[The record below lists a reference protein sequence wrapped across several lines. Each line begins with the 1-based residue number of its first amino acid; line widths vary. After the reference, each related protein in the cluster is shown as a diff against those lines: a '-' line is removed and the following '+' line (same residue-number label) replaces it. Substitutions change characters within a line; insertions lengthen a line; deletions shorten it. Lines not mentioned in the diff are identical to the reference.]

1 MRVAIVLLLSFLN
14 VLALQLREGSYN
26 KELKSQSWIDF
37 RDYNIIKQQMDFTC
51 GTGSL
56 GTVLRYFYNQE
67 ITEAKLMKKV
77 LLLKGINPEDAKSM
91 EYQDE
96 KMGFS
101 FYDLAE
107 VSKEYGFKAV
117 GLAVDFETLQKLNI
131 PVIVYIK
138 VRKYEHFTVFKR
150 MDDKYVYLADPS
162 YGNIQVRHSR
172 FRNMFETTESKLK
185 GKLLAIIP
193 VDKTMATNGEF
204 RTYKNSFDVD
214 KIITQDRFKQLH

>member
-1 MRVAIVLLLSFLN
+1 MRVVIVILLSVSIAF
-14 VLALQLREGSYN
+14 ALQIQQNAYN
-26 KELKSQSWIDF
+26 KNLQTQSWIEF
-37 RDYNIIKQQMDFTC
+37 RDKDILKQQMDFTC

-56 GTVLRYFYNQE
+56 GTVLKYFYNKEVSEQE
-67 ITEAKLMKKV
+67 LMTKV
-77 LLLKGINPEDAKSM
+77 LKLKGIDPEKAKSM

-101 FYDLAE
+101 FYDLSE

-117 GLAVDFETLQKLNI
+117 GLAVDFKTLEQLNI

-138 VRKYEHFTVFKR
+138 VRKYEHFTVFKK
-150 MDDKYVYLADPS
+150 MDEKYVYLADPS

-172 FRNMFETTESKLK
+172 FRNMFETTEAKLK

-193 VDKTMATNGEF
+193 LDKSIETNGDF
-204 RTYKNSFDVD
+204 RIYKNSFDVD
-214 KIITQDRFKQLH
+214 KIVDEHRFEQLN